1 MGGAIMMFVVFMT
14 MLLALVVGWFGLRGL
29 ALFCIAACLAVSI
42 WEFLFEIY
50 SPESGFRMPWIQV
63 ERVLPAHDLAGTA

>member
-1 MGGAIMMFVVFMT
+1 MMFFVFAT

-29 ALFCIAACLAVSI
+29 ALFCIAACLAISI

-50 SPESGFRMPWIQV
+50 SPETGFRMPWIQV
-63 ERVLPAHDLAGTA
+63 ELTAPPRHPQIGDA